1 MMSLRVVSVWF
12 QVSVVSRYH
21 DVTLI
26 FSIFTFPTFLRL
38 PNVSASVPQT
48 FAAITE
54 LQKKGYNIPS
64 YPDNPQ
70 TDAEK
75 DILLRY
81 QKVPS

>member
-1 MMSLRVVSVWF
+1 MVTS
-12 QVSVVSRYH
+12 QCNAKVSRCH
-21 DVTLI
+21 IDV
-26 FSIFTFPTFLRL
+26 FTYWCPTSFRL